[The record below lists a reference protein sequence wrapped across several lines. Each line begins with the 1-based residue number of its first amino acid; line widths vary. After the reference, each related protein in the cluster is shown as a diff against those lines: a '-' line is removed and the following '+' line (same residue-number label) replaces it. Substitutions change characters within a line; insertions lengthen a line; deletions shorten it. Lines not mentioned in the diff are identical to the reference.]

1 MEVSFDVKITPG
13 VLYDYLL
20 YHTYTG
26 TTGLLGTIAGALL
39 VAAYFMTGSILYLI
53 FGVVV
58 LVYLPWTLFI
68 RSKKQYLANPAF
80 KELLHYTFNEEGMTV
95 SQKDTSEQI
104 AWENLYKAVS
114 TPKSIV
120 LYTSPVNASIFPKK
134 DLGERKAALIE
145 VISTHMPPK
154 KVKIRGN

>member
-39 VAAYFMTGSILYLI
+39 VVAYFMAGSMLYLI

-68 RSKKQYLANPAF
+68 RSKKQYLTNSAF
-80 KELLHYTFNEEGMTV
+80 KEPLHYTFNEEGMTV

>member
-26 TTGLLGTIAGALL
+26 TAGLLGTIAGALL
-39 VAAYFMTGSILYLI
+39 VVAYFMAGSILYLI
-53 FGVVV
+53 FGIIV
-58 LVYLPWTLFI
+58 LAYLPWTLFI

-80 KELLHYTFNEEGMTV
+80 KEPLHYTLNEEGMTV

-104 AWENLYKAVS
+104 TWENLYKAVS
-114 TPKSIV
+114 TPRSIV

-134 DLGERKAALIE
+134 DLGEHKAALIE

>member
-39 VAAYFMTGSILYLI
+39 VVAYFMAGSILYLI

>member
-39 VAAYFMTGSILYLI
+39 VAAYFMAGSIL
-53 FGVVV
+53 
-58 LVYLPWTLFI
+58 YLPWTLFI

-80 KELLHYTFNEEGMTV
+80 KEPLHYTFNEEGMTV

>member
-1 MEVSFDVKITPG
+1 MEVSFDVKITTG

-39 VAAYFMTGSILYLI
+39 VAAYFMAGSMLYLI

-80 KELLHYTFNEEGMTV
+80 KEPLHYTFNEEGMTV

>member
-134 DLGERKAALIE
+134 DLGEHKAALIE

>member
-1 MEVSFDVKITPG
+1 M
-13 VLYDYLL
+13 
-20 YHTYTG
+20 
-26 TTGLLGTIAGALL
+26 
-39 VAAYFMTGSILYLI
+39 AYFMAGSILYLI

-58 LVYLPWTLFI
+58 LAYLPWTLFI

-80 KELLHYTFNEEGMTV
+80 KEPLHYTFNEEGMTV

-120 LYTSPVNASIFPKK
+120 IYTSPVNASIFPKK
-134 DLGERKAALIE
+134 DLGEHKAALIE
-145 VISTHMPPK
+145 VISIHMPPK

>member
-39 VAAYFMTGSILYLI
+39 VVAYFMAGGLLYLI
-53 FGVVV
+53 FGIVV
-58 LVYLPWTLFI
+58 LAYLPWTLFI

-80 KELLHYTFNEEGMTV
+80 KESLHYTFNEEGMTV

-104 AWENLYKAVS
+104 AWKNLYKAVS

-134 DLGERKAALIE
+134 DLGEHKAALIE

>member
-39 VAAYFMTGSILYLI
+39 VVAYFMAGSILYLI

-80 KELLHYTFNEEGMTV
+80 KEPLHYTLNEEGMTV

>member
-39 VAAYFMTGSILYLI
+39 VAAYFMAGSMLYLI

-80 KELLHYTFNEEGMTV
+80 KE
-95 SQKDTSEQI
+95 
-104 AWENLYKAVS
+104 
-114 TPKSIV
+114 P
-120 LYTSPVNASIFPKK
+120 
-134 DLGERKAALIE
+134 
-145 VISTHMPPK
+145 
-154 KVKIRGN
+154 

>member
-1 MEVSFDVKITPG
+1 MEVSFEVKITPG

-39 VAAYFMTGSILYLI
+39 VVAYFMAGNILYLI

-58 LVYLPWTLFI
+58 LAYLPWTLFI

-80 KELLHYTFNEEGMTV
+80 KEPLHYTLNEEGMTV
-95 SQKDTSEQI
+95 SQRDTSEQI
-104 AWENLYKAVS
+104 AWENLCKAVS
-114 TPKSIV
+114 TPRSIV

-134 DLGERKAALIE
+134 DLGEQKAALIE
-145 VISTHMPPK
+145 VISTHMPAK

>member
-39 VAAYFMTGSILYLI
+39 VVAYFMAGSILYLI

-80 KELLHYTFNEEGMTV
+80 KESLHYTFNEEGMTV
-95 SQKDTSEQI
+95 SQKDTSGQI

-120 LYTSPVNASIFPKK
+120 IYTSLVNASIFPKK
-134 DLGERKAALIE
+134 DLGEHKAALIE

>member
-39 VAAYFMTGSILYLI
+39 VVAYFMAGSILYLI

-80 KELLHYTFNEEGMTV
+80 KESLHYTFNEEGMTV
-95 SQKDTSEQI
+95 SQKDTSGQI

>member
-39 VAAYFMTGSILYLI
+39 VVAYFMAGSILYLI

-68 RSKKQYLANPAF
+68 RSKKQYLANLAF
-80 KELLHYTFNEEGMTV
+80 KEPLHYTFNEEGMTV

>member
-39 VAAYFMTGSILYLI
+39 VVAYFMAGGLLYLI
-53 FGVVV
+53 FGIVV
-58 LVYLPWTLFI
+58 LAYLPWTLFI
-68 RSKKQYLANPAF
+68 RSKKQYLAHPAF
-80 KELLHYTFNEEGMTV
+80 KESLHYTFNEEGMTV

-104 AWENLYKAVS
+104 AWKNLYKAVS

-134 DLGERKAALIE
+134 DLGEHKAALIE

>member
-39 VAAYFMTGSILYLI
+39 VVAYFMAGSILYLI

-80 KELLHYTFNEEGMTV
+80 KESLHYTFNEEGMTV

>member
-1 MEVSFDVKITPG
+1 MV
-13 VLYDYLL
+13 
-20 YHTYTG
+20 
-26 TTGLLGTIAGALL
+26 
-39 VAAYFMTGSILYLI
+39 AYFMAGSILYLI

>member
-39 VAAYFMTGSILYLI
+39 VVAYFMAGSILYLI

-145 VISTHMPPK
+145 VISTHIPPK

>member
-39 VAAYFMTGSILYLI
+39 VVAYFMAGNILYLI

-58 LVYLPWTLFI
+58 LAYLPWTLFI

-80 KELLHYTFNEEGMTV
+80 KETLHYTLNEEGMTV

-104 AWENLYKAVS
+104 AWENLCKAVS
-114 TPKSIV
+114 TPRSIV

-134 DLGERKAALIE
+134 DLGEQKAALIE

>member
-1 MEVSFDVKITPG
+1 M
-13 VLYDYLL
+13 
-20 YHTYTG
+20 
-26 TTGLLGTIAGALL
+26 L
-39 VAAYFMTGSILYLI
+39 VVAYFMAGSILYLI

-80 KELLHYTFNEEGMTV
+80 KESLHYTFNEEGMTV
-95 SQKDTSEQI
+95 SQKDTSGQI

-120 LYTSPVNASIFPKK
+120 IYTSPVNASIFPKK
-134 DLGERKAALIE
+134 DLGEHKAALIE

>member
-39 VAAYFMTGSILYLI
+39 VVAYFMAGGLLYLI
-53 FGVVV
+53 FGIVV
-58 LVYLPWTLFI
+58 LAYLPWTLFI

-80 KELLHYTFNEEGMTV
+80 KESLHYTFNEEGMTV

-104 AWENLYKAVS
+104 AWKNLYKAVS

-134 DLGERKAALIE
+134 DLGGHQAALIE

>member
-39 VAAYFMTGSILYLI
+39 VVAYFMAGSILYLI

-80 KELLHYTFNEEGMTV
+80 KESLHYTFNEEGMTV
-95 SQKDTSEQI
+95 SQKDTSGQI

-120 LYTSPVNASIFPKK
+120 IYTSPVNASIFPKK
-134 DLGERKAALIE
+134 DLGEHKAALIE

>member
-39 VAAYFMTGSILYLI
+39 VVAYFMAGSILYLI
-53 FGVVV
+53 FGVLV

-80 KELLHYTFNEEGMTV
+80 KESLHYTFNEEGMTV
-95 SQKDTSEQI
+95 SQKDTSGQI

-120 LYTSPVNASIFPKK
+120 IYTSPVNASIFPKK
-134 DLGERKAALIE
+134 DLGEHKAALIE

>member
-39 VAAYFMTGSILYLI
+39 VVAYFMAGSILYLI

-58 LVYLPWTLFI
+58 LVYLPWTLFM

-80 KELLHYTFNEEGMTV
+80 KESLHYTFNEEGMTV
-95 SQKDTSEQI
+95 SQKDTSGQI

-120 LYTSPVNASIFPKK
+120 IYTSPVNASIFPKK
-134 DLGERKAALIE
+134 DLGEHKAALIE